1 MRPFH
6 IALAAMVAAIWGF
19 NFVVIKVGLQ
29 SFPPILLTSLRFAV
43 AALAVFFLPR
53 PALSWPQLIAIALP
67 LFVGQYIFLFSGM
80 TLGMPPGLASVL
92 AQVQAFFTMLVAFFV
107 LRERPG
113 PRQLGGALIAVA
125 GLALIAITVGGDVTL
140 AGFVLTMLAAASWGT
155 GNVLLKQA
163 GQVDMLA
170 LIVWLSLIPP
180 IPVLGLSLILDGPD
194 VVWAALSHASWLGI
208 GAVLYLAGPSTII
221 AFGVWAFLLKTY
233 RAGTVAPFSL
243 LVPVFGIASAV
254 VLYGETFDFIRL
266 FGMALIVAGVAVIA
280 LPWPLL
286 GKLRSK

>member
-1 MRPFH
+1 MRPLH

-29 SFPPILLTSLRFAV
+29 SFPPILLTALRFAV

-53 PALSWPQLIAIALP
+53 PELSWPRLIAIAVP

-92 AQVQAFFTMLVAFFV
+92 AQVQAFFTMLVAFVV

-113 PRQLGGALIAVA
+113 PRQLGGAMVAVA
-125 GLALIAITVGGDVTL
+125 GLALIASTVGGDVTL
-140 AGFVLTMLAAASWGT
+140 VGFVFTMLAAASWGT

-170 LIVWLSLIPP
+170 LVVWLSLVPP
-180 IPVLGLSLILDGPD
+180 MPVLALSLILDGPS
-194 VVWAALSHASWLGI
+194 VVWAALSNASWFGI
-208 GAVLYLAGPSTII
+208 GAVLYLAGPSTIV
-221 AFGVWAFLLKTY
+221 AFGIWAFLLKTY
-233 RAGTVAPFSL
+233 RAGVVAPFSL

-254 VLYGETFDFIRL
+254 VFYGETFDIIR
-266 FGMALIVAGVAVIA
+266 FSGMALIVAGVAVIA
-280 LPWPLL
+280 LPWPPRQ
-286 GKLRSK
+286 KA